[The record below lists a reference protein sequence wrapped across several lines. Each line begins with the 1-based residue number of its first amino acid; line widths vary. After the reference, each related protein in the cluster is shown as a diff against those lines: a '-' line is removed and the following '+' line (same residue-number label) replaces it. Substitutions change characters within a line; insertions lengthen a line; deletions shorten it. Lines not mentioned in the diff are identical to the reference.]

1 MKVKIKNKLQV
12 SWQCQCSVQIP
23 QLVVSAFYTFPT
35 TVHFSSQQR
44 ASIVLFRRM
53 LSGAQFAYKLR
64 NPDAHGILCAPKAAL
79 NQWLIDVQVWKCQCI
94 CFWTG
99 QLLGIACTA
108 SIPLESQ
115 IRHCFESD
123 YRDVYHNVRTYWS
136 EVKVAQPCPTLC
148 DLMGCS
154 PPGSSVHGIFQA
166 RILEWVAISFPRG
179 SSQLRDLTQVSHI
192 AGRCFT
198 AWATREAPIPLE
210 IRLN

>member
-12 SWQCQCSVQIP
+12 SWRCQCSVQIS

-35 TVHFSSQQR
+35 TVRFSSQQQ
-44 ASIVLFRRM
+44 ASMALFRRM

-64 NPDAHGILCAPKAAL
+64 NTDAHGILCAPKAAL

-99 QLLGIACTA
+99 QLLGIACIA

-123 YRDVYHNVRTYWS
+123 YCDVYHDVRTYWR
-136 EVKVAQPCPTLC
+136 EVKSLSRV
-148 DLMGCS
+148 
-154 PPGSSVHGIFQA
+154 
-166 RILEWVAISFPRG
+166 
-179 SSQLRDLTQVSHI
+179 
-192 AGRCFT
+192 
-198 AWATREAPIPLE
+198 
-210 IRLN
+210 RLFVT